1 MTFRS
6 IEAAKMRKLFNC
18 DVCGCTVSTERD
30 LDEKEDGTKIC
41 PNCGSTSIDVYGF
54 LYELESYNP
63 YVKHIGLENGG
74 VKIYKTSEY
83 LAHIKEV
90 TK

>member
-1 MTFRS
+1 
-6 IEAAKMRKLFNC
+6 MRKLYNC
-18 DVCGCTVSTERD
+18 DVCGCTVASERD

-41 PNCGSTSIDVYGF
+41 PNCGSTAIDVYGF
-54 LYELESYNP
+54 LYELDGYNP
-63 YVKHIGLENGG
+63 NAKHIRMENGEL
-74 VKIYKTSEY
+74 KIYRTSDY

>member
-1 MTFRS
+1 
-6 IEAAKMRKLFNC
+6 MRKLFHC
-18 DVCGCTVSTERD
+18 DDCGCTVASERD

-63 YVKHIGLENGG
+63 NAKYISIEIPGFEKTGDVMSS
-74 VKIYKTSEY
+74 YKKMTEGW
-83 LAHIKEV
+83 K
-90 TK
+90 K

>member
-1 MTFRS
+1 
-6 IEAAKMRKLFNC
+6 MRKLFNC
-18 DVCGCTVSTERD
+18 DDCGCTVASERD

-54 LYELESYNP
+54 LYELDGYNP
-63 YVKHIGLENGG
+63 NAKYIRMENGEL
-74 VKIYKTSEY
+74 KIYRTSEY

>member
-1 MTFRS
+1 
-6 IEAAKMRKLFNC
+6 MRKLFNC
-18 DVCGCTVSTERD
+18 DGCGCTVASERD

-54 LYELESYNP
+54 LYELESYDP
-63 YVKHIGLENGG
+63 RTKYIRLENGEL
-74 VKIYKTSEY
+74 KTYTTSEY